1 MSAQNCY
8 PLPHFFELLLSTYIV
23 NMSRNVSVSLTFAC
37 ESTADKFVASRFPQ
51 VSIFKKW
58 RHSKTS
64 AWPVVCVCGRG
75 LVVL

>member
-51 VSIFKKW
+51 VSILK
-58 RHSKTS
+58 
-64 AWPVVCVCGRG
+64 
-75 LVVL
+75 